1 MHNASVATTP
11 SMKKLVTQE
20 NGEKDAS
27 TVSKTISSSTKKVTS
42 SKVVTKTTSITKTSG
57 INVQQFKTSESS
69 KLFSEE
75 SWSSAIHEG
84 TFGSTLQHQKT
95 LNFESSS
102 EKQEHTD
109 FHKGDI
115 RFDEQR
121 ALHLKQGARP
131 KTTSSSLMR
140 SPGISTK
147 LESSFELHPDI
158 HLPTSLHHPS
168 PTAFKIKEPVW
179 QEGFSLFPEYFPDV
193 YSAQSMRERFQRS
206 VNDVPVPVPVPVKEA
221 KLLTCSS
228 KQYSWEKLDG
238 DEESE
243 AQKIAN
249 SWLQIFGESEPRKAN
264 SNKDID
270 RKAIKNS

>member
-1 MHNASVATTP
+1 MQNASLATTP
-11 SMKKLVTQE
+11 SMKKMVTQE
-20 NGEKDAS
+20 NGKKEPS

-42 SKVVTKTTSITKTSG
+42 SKVVTKTVTKTSG
-57 INVQQFKTSESS
+57 KNVQQFKTSESS

-75 SWSSAIHEG
+75 AWSSALHEG
-84 TFGSTLQHQKT
+84 AFGSTIQQQKT
-95 LNFESSS
+95 LKFESSS
-102 EKQEHTD
+102 EKQEHTG
-109 FHKGDI
+109 FQKGDI
-115 RFDEQR
+115 HFDEQR

-140 SPGISTK
+140 SPGISSK

-158 HLPTSLHHPS
+158 HIPSSLRHPS

-193 YSAQSMRERFQRS
+193 FSAQGMREGFQRS
-206 VNDVPVPVPVPVKEA
+206 VKRDVPVPVKET

-238 DEESE
+238 EEESE

-249 SWLQIFGESEPRKAN
+249 SWLQIFGENEPRKP
-264 SNKDID
+264 NKEID

>member
-11 SMKKLVTQE
+11 TMKKLVTQK
-20 NGEKDAS
+20 NGEKEAT
-27 TVSKTISSSTKKVTS
+27 TVSKTISSSTKNVTS

-57 INVQQFKTSESS
+57 KKVQQFKTSESS
-69 KLFSEE
+69 KLFSDE

-84 TFGSTLQHQKT
+84 TFGSTLQQQKT
-95 LNFESSS
+95 LKFESSS
-102 EKQEHTD
+102 EKQELTD
-109 FHKGDI
+109 FKKSDI
-115 RFDEQR
+115 HFDDQR

-140 SPGISTK
+140 SPGINTK

-158 HLPTSLHHPS
+158 HIPTSLRHPS

-193 YSAQSMRERFQRS
+193 CSAQSMRERFQRS
-206 VNDVPVPVPVPVKEA
+206 VNDAVPVPVKET
-221 KLLTCSS
+221 KLLSCST

-249 SWLQIFGESEPRKAN
+249 SWLQIFGENEPRKA
-264 SNKDID
+264 NKDID